1 MAKEKT
7 TKKSTTGKK
16 LSPYNLYMKSEI
28 VKVKAENP
36 NVRHKDAFKIVAQRW
51 KDSTENPKNQVQAK

>member
-7 TKKSTTGKK
+7 TKRSGT
-16 LSPYNLYMKSEI
+16 
-28 VKVKAENP
+28 VKAENP